1 MRSIWVCLAYVV
13 LTSTVCATNAS
24 ATEIPK
30 IHFAGFALVGK
41 ADESHTLF
49 PYSKQLIEP
58 AQNGAP
64 SELQKMTREKLRSR
78 SFSNVEITNES
89 GDIDNGDAL
98 SLAFVLT
105 WENVS
110 VERYEDFNK
119 ISVNLQ
125 AEALLFDFKTKRILA
140 AYPVGAEY
148 IDSVQGPVSEERKR
162 QDVRYL
168 YQDSAN
174 GLISELVSVIAR
186 IRPTSD
192 FGNRIQI
199 SQVDISPDANAALLQ
214 YNITTPLAK
223 GLLTNSFERYLS
235 SNGNVPVLPHTNDQV
250 IGRVMTANFMNGDV
264 YNLDIPPSDYNIHLT
279 LTNVRRI
286 IVSRTAATTA
296 YAYAAYVDVKVDQ
309 PLSETQYIDA
319 SVKFPIVKVLA
330 NTGTPDDSEG
340 IQEVLLSIAD
350 QITKQ
355 WRQPSSD
362 WSKQWLVRQSSPNQ
376 FAKMP
381 SILDRCR

>member
-1 MRSIWVCLAYVV
+1 M

-30 IHFAGFALVGK
+30 IHFAGFALVGN

-309 PLSETQYIDA
+309 PL
-319 SVKFPIVKVLA
+319 
-330 NTGTPDDSEG
+330 
-340 IQEVLLSIAD
+340 
-350 QITKQ
+350 
-355 WRQPSSD
+355 
-362 WSKQWLVRQSSPNQ
+362 
-376 FAKMP
+376 
-381 SILDRCR
+381 